1 MAIYKLFPSQDAS
14 IYSGFPAMNTG
25 LDPILDIANF
35 VTESNPVARVARTVV
50 QFDQSEVENVID
62 TIAKV
67 TGSEFNNWSS
77 SLKMNI
83 AKANNVII
91 NSYVEA
97 WPISGS

>member
-1 MAIYKLFPSQDAS
+1 MPLFIVA
-14 IYSGFPAMNTG
+14 FPAMNTG
-25 LDPILDIANF
+25 LDPILDIANS
-35 VTESNPVARVARTVV
+35 VTEFNPVAQVARSIV

-77 SLKMNI
+77 SLKLNI
-83 AKANNVII
+83 AKASNVII

-97 WPISGS
+97 MANFRIME

>member
-14 IYSGFPAMNTG
+14 IYSAYRSMNTG

-35 VTESNPVARVARTVV
+35 VTEFNPVAQVARSVV

-67 TGSEFNNWSS
+67 QDQNLITGQ
-77 SLKMNI
+77 
-83 AKANNVII
+83 V
-91 NSYVEA
+91 V
-97 WPISGS
+97 